1 MDENRAVQLVAIT
14 PDQLGDYVVEAVSQ
28 NTQDGLYR
36 YQKWNSGKVELWGW
50 RNPGEVALTN
60 QVTGLRYSDARTYS
74 LPGGLF
80 TAIDYAN
87 VWITNSS
94 RIVWA
99 VSNGT
104 PTTAQIKWWIV
115 STYTVSVESTVRE
128 RFYVVGT
135 WK

>member
-1 MDENRAVQLVAIT
+1 M
-14 PDQLGDYVVEAVSQ
+14 VEAVSQ

-50 RNPGEVALTN
+50 RNPGEVELPN
-60 QVTGLRYSDARTYS
+60 QVTGLRYSDARTYA
-74 LPGGLF
+74 LPSGLF

-87 VWITNSS
+87 VWITNST
-94 RIVWA
+94 RVVWA

-104 PTTAQIKWWIV
+104 PTADQVKWWIV
-115 STYTVSVESTVRE
+115 STYTASVESTVRE
-128 RFYVVGT
+128 RLYVVGT